1 VPHLRDR
8 IAMKRYSPSSRRTRA
23 SGNNLLDFAG
33 GILLIVV
40 SAFLCACEEQ
50 KAVELPPPVVTVTQ
64 AVEKKVQDW
73 DDYTGRLAPTGSVEV
88 RPRVSGYITEVK
100 FVDGD
105 LVKKGQPLFIIDPRP
120 YQADYDRA
128 KAEVDKADAALN
140 LAAADFER
148 ARQLRD
154 KGVTAVGDFDQR
166 SATYKQATG
175 AAQSARAALET
186 AKLDLEFCTIVA
198 PIDGRASLA
207 NVTVGNLVSA
217 DGKDP
222 LTTIVSTNPIYAYA
236 DVDERSLL
244 RYVRYYLGKEK
255 GAHDVDEVKLPI
267 QLALQD
273 ETGFPHTGYIDFVD
287 NRVDPSTGTIRLRGV
302 FDSENGLLSPG
313 LFVRVRIQSGAP
325 YEAVLVPERSV
336 ASDQGQRYVVV
347 VEKDNTAE
355 FRPVGLGPLFEGM
368 QVIKSGVKA
377 GDTVVVDGLL
387 KVRPGQKVDPK
398 PISETEALAEAKSA
412 GSVAK

>member
-1 VPHLRDR
+1 
-8 IAMKRYSPSSRRTRA
+8 MKRYSPSSRSRRTKA

-40 SAFLCACEEQ
+40 PAFFCACEEQ
-50 KAVELPPPVVTVTQ
+50 KAVQLPPPVVTVTQ

-73 DDYTGRLAPTGSVEV
+73 DDYTGRLAPMESVEV
-88 RPRVSGYITEVK
+88 RPRVSGYIKEVK

-120 YQADYDRA
+120 YQAEYDRA

-166 SATYKQATG
+166 SANYKQATG
-175 AAQSARAALET
+175 TAQSARAALEA
-186 AKLDLEFCTIVA
+186 AKLNLEFCTIVA

-207 NVTVGNLVSA
+207 NVTAGNLVSA

-244 RYVRYYLGKEK
+244 RYVRYSLGKEK

-267 QLALQD
+267 QLSLQD
-273 ETGFPHTGYIDFVD
+273 ETGFPHTGYIDFID
-287 NRVDPSTGTIRLRGV
+287 NRVDPSTGTILLRGV

-313 LFVRVRIQSGAP
+313 LFVRVRIPSGEP

-347 VEKDNTAE
+347 VQKDNMAE
-355 FRPVGLGPLFEGM
+355 FRPVGLGTLFEGM
-368 QVIKSGVKA
+368 QVIKNGVKA
-377 GDTVVVDGLL
+377 GETVVVDGLL

-398 PISETEALAEAKSA
+398 TISETEALAEAKSA
-412 GSVAK
+412 GSAAK

>member
-1 VPHLRDR
+1 
-8 IAMKRYSPSSRRTRA
+8 MKRSSHPSRRSHVAA
-23 SGNNLLDFAG
+23 SASTLRKVLGRLSLIATPLL
-33 GILLIVV
+33 LLG
-40 SAFLCACEEQ
+40 CQEQ

-73 DDYTGRLAPTGSVEV
+73 DEYTGRLAPIGTVEV
-88 RPRVSGYITEVK
+88 RARVSGYITEVK

-128 KAEVDKADAALN
+128 KAEVDKADAALT
-140 LAAADFER
+140 LAGAEFER
-148 ARQLRD
+148 ARQLRE
-154 KGVTAVGDFDQR
+154 KGVTAAGDFDQR
-166 SATYKQATG
+166 AATYRQATG
-175 AAQSARAALET
+175 AAQSARADLEA
-186 AKLDLEFCTIVA
+186 AKLNLEFCTIRA
-198 PIDGRASLA
+198 PIDGRVGLA

-222 LTTIVSTNPIYAYA
+222 LTTIVSTNPVYAYA

-244 RYVRYYLGKEK
+244 RYTRNYLAGKK
-255 GAHDVDEVKLPI
+255 GPEDADEVKVPI
-267 QLALQD
+267 QLSLQD
-273 ETGFPHTGYIDFVD
+273 EKDFPHTGYIDFID

-302 FDSENGLLSPG
+302 FDSENGLLAPG
-313 LFVRVRIQSGAP
+313 LFVRVRIPAGNP

-336 ASDQGQRYVVV
+336 ASDQGKRYVVL
-347 VEKDNTAE
+347 VEKDDVAE
-355 FRPVGLGPLFEGM
+355 FRPVELGTLSEGQ

-387 KVRPGQKVDPK
+387 KVRPGEKVNPK
-398 PISETEALAEAKSA
+398 PISEQSSEIASERS
-412 GSVAK
+412 SSN

>member
-1 VPHLRDR
+1 
-8 IAMKRYSPSSRRTRA
+8 MKRPYTYLCRRPRATTSARNSR
-23 SGNNLLDFAG
+23 DF
-33 GILLIVV
+33 IRVTILIVL
-40 SAFLCACEEQ
+40 SLLSLGGCGEQQ
-50 KAVELPPPVVTVTQ
+50 KAVELPPPVVTVTK
-64 AVEKKVQDW
+64 AIEKKIQDW
-73 DDYTGRLAPTGSVEV
+73 DDYTGRLAPMGTVDV

-120 YQADYDRA
+120 YQADYDQAR
-128 KAEVDKADAALN
+128 AEVAKADAALK
-140 LAAADFER
+140 LAGSDFER
-148 ARQLRD
+148 ARQLRE
-154 KGVTAVGDFDQR
+154 KGVTAAGDFDQR
-166 SATYKQATG
+166 SATYQQATG
-175 AAQSARAALET
+175 AAQSARAALE
-186 AKLDLEFCTIVA
+186 AANLNLEFCTVTA

-244 RYVRYYLGKEK
+244 RYIRYSLGKEK

-287 NRVDPSTGTIRLRGV
+287 NRVDPSTGTIRIRGV

-313 LFVRVRIQSGAP
+313 LFVRVRIPSGEP

-355 FRPVGLGPLFEGM
+355 FRPVGLGTLFEGM
-368 QVIKSGVKA
+368 QVMKSGVKA
-377 GDTVVVDGLL
+377 GETVVVDGLL

-398 PISETEALAEAKSA
+398 PISETEELAEAKSA
-412 GSVAK
+412 GSAAK

>member
-1 VPHLRDR
+1 
-8 IAMKRYSPSSRRTRA
+8 MKRRYTYSCRRSRETA
-23 SGNNLLDFAG
+23 SVGNLHDFIRGIVLIFLPVFLLSG
-33 GILLIVV
+33 
-40 SAFLCACEEQ
+40 CEEQ

-64 AVEKKVQDW
+64 AVQRKIQDW
-73 DDYTGRLAPTGSVEV
+73 DEYTGRLAPMGTVDV

-120 YQADYDRA
+120 YQADYDQAR
-128 KAEVDKADAALN
+128 AEVDKADAALK

-148 ARQLRD
+148 ARQLRE
-154 KGVTAVGDFDQR
+154 KGVTAAGDFDQR
-166 SATYKQATG
+166 SATYQQATG
-175 AAQSARAALET
+175 ASQSARAALEA
-186 AKLDLEFCTIVA
+186 AKLNLEFCTVSA

-222 LTTIVSTNPIYAYA
+222 LTTIVSTNPVYAYA

-255 GAHDVDEVKLPI
+255 GPEDADEVKVPI
-267 QLALQD
+267 QLSLQD
-273 ETGFPHTGYIDFVD
+273 ESDFSHTGYIDFID

-302 FDSENGLLSPG
+302 FDFENGLLGPG
-313 LFVRVRIQSGAP
+313 LFVRVRIPSGEP
-325 YEAVLVPERSV
+325 YEAVLVPQRSV
-336 ASDQGQRYVVV
+336 GSDQGQKYVVLV
-347 VEKDNTAE
+347 QKESTAE
-355 FRPVGLGPLFEGM
+355 IRPVELGTLSGGM

-398 PISETEALAEAKSA
+398 PISETEAPAEAERA
-412 GSVAK
+412 GAAAK

>member
-1 VPHLRDR
+1 
-8 IAMKRYSPSSRRTRA
+8 MKRSSHPSRRSHVAA
-23 SGNNLLDFAG
+23 SASTLRKVLGRLSLIATPLL
-33 GILLIVV
+33 LLG
-40 SAFLCACEEQ
+40 CQEQ

-73 DDYTGRLAPTGSVEV
+73 DEYTGRLAPIGTVEV
-88 RPRVSGYITEVK
+88 RARVSGYITEVK

-128 KAEVDKADAALN
+128 KAEVDKADAALT
-140 LAAADFER
+140 LAGAEFER
-148 ARQLRD
+148 ARQLRE
-154 KGVTAVGDFDQR
+154 KGVTAAGDFDQR
-166 SATYKQATG
+166 AATYRQATG
-175 AAQSARAALET
+175 AAQSARADLEA
-186 AKLDLEFCTIVA
+186 AKLNLEFCTIRA
-198 PIDGRASLA
+198 PIDGRVGLA

-222 LTTIVSTNPIYAYA
+222 LTTIVSTNPVYAYA

-244 RYVRYYLGKEK
+244 RYTRNYLAGKK
-255 GAHDVDEVKLPI
+255 GPEDADEVKVPI
-267 QLALQD
+267 QLSLQD
-273 ETGFPHTGYIDFVD
+273 EKDFPHTGYIDFID

-302 FDSENGLLSPG
+302 FDSENGLLAPG
-313 LFVRVRIQSGAP
+313 LFVRVRIPAGNP

-336 ASDQGQRYVVV
+336 ASDQGKRYVVL
-347 VEKDNTAE
+347 VEKDDVAE
-355 FRPVGLGPLFEGM
+355 FRPVELGTLSEGL

-387 KVRPGQKVDPK
+387 KVRPGEKVNPK
-398 PISETEALAEAKSA
+398 PISEQSSEIASERSSSTRP
-412 GSVAK
+412 

>member
-1 VPHLRDR
+1 MR
-8 IAMKRYSPSSRRTRA
+8 SFTRA
-23 SGNNLLDFAG
+23 
-33 GILLIVV
+33 ILLIVLSV
-40 SAFLCACEEQ
+40 LLFGGCGEQQ

-64 AVEKKVQDW
+64 AIQKKVQDW
-73 DDYTGRLAPTGSVEV
+73 DEYTGRLAPMGTVDV

-120 YQADYDRA
+120 YQADYDQAR
-128 KAEVDKADAALN
+128 AEVAKADAALK
-140 LAAADFER
+140 LAGADFER
-148 ARQLRD
+148 ARQLRE
-154 KGVTAVGDFDQR
+154 KGVTAAGDFDQR
-166 SATYKQATG
+166 SATYQQATG
-175 AAQSARAALET
+175 AAQSARAALEA
-186 AKLDLEFCTIVA
+186 AKLNLEFCTVTS

-255 GAHDVDEVKLPI
+255 GPEDADEVKVPI

-273 ETGFPHTGYIDFVD
+273 ESDFSHTGYIDFID

-302 FDSENGLLSPG
+302 FDFENGLLGPG
-313 LFVRVRIQSGAP
+313 LFVRVRIPSGEP
-325 YEAVLVPERSV
+325 YEAVLVPLRSV
-336 ASDQGQRYVVV
+336 GSDQGQKYVVLV
-347 VEKDNTAE
+347 QQDNTAE
-355 FRPVGLGPLFEGM
+355 IRPVELGTLSGGM

-398 PISETEALAEAKSA
+398 PISKTEAPAEAEPA
-412 GSVAK
+412 AAAAK

>member
-1 VPHLRDR
+1 
-8 IAMKRYSPSSRRTRA
+8 MKRSSHPFRRSHAAA
-23 SGNNLLDFAG
+23 SASNLRKLFG
-33 GILLIVV
+33 RLLLLG
-40 SAFLCACEEQ
+40 APLLLLGCQEQ

-73 DDYTGRLAPTGSVEV
+73 DEYTGRLAPIGTVEV

-105 LVKKGQPLFIIDPRP
+105 LVKKGQPLFLIDPRP

-128 KAEVDKADAALN
+128 KAEVDKADAALT

-148 ARQLRD
+148 ARQLRE
-154 KGVTAVGDFDQR
+154 KGVTAAGDFDQR
-166 SATYKQATG
+166 SATYRQATG
-175 AAQSARAALET
+175 AAQSARAELEA
-186 AKLDLEFCTIVA
+186 AKLNLEFCTIRA

-222 LTTIVSTNPIYAYA
+222 LTTIVSTNPVYAYA

-244 RYVRYYLGKEK
+244 RYTRSYLAGKK
-255 GAHDVDEVKLPI
+255 GPEDADEVKVPI
-267 QLALQD
+267 QLSLQD
-273 ETGFPHTGYIDFVD
+273 EKDFPHTGYIDFID

-302 FDSENGLLSPG
+302 FDSENGLLAPG
-313 LFVRVRIQSGAP
+313 LFVRVRIPAGNP

-336 ASDQGQRYVVV
+336 ASDQGQKYVVL
-347 VEKDNTAE
+347 VEKDDVAE
-355 FRPVGLGPLFEGM
+355 IRPVELGTLSEGL

-377 GDTVVVDGLL
+377 GDTVIVDGLL
-387 KVRPGQKVDPK
+387 KVRPGEKVNPK
-398 PISETEALAEAKSA
+398 PISEPSSEIASERSSSK
-412 GSVAK
+412 

>member
-1 VPHLRDR
+1 
-8 IAMKRYSPSSRRTRA
+8 MKLDSPSSRSRRTKA
-23 SGNNLLDFAG
+23 SAGNLLDFVS
-33 GILLIVV
+33 GIFLVAV
-40 SAFLCACEEQ
+40 QAFLGGCEEQ
-50 KAVELPPPVVTVTQ
+50 KVVELPPPVVTVTE

-73 DDYTGRLAPTGSVEV
+73 DEYTGRLAPMGTVDV

-100 FVDGD
+100 FTDGD

-128 KAEVDKADAALN
+128 KAEVDKADAALT

-148 ARQLRD
+148 ARQLRE
-154 KGVTAVGDFDQR
+154 KGVTAMGDFDQR
-166 SATYKQATG
+166 SAAYKQATG
-175 AAQSARAALET
+175 AALSARAALEA
-186 AKLDLEFCTIVA
+186 AKLNLEFCTITA

-207 NVTVGNLVSA
+207 NVTVGNLVSP

-222 LTTIVSTNPIYAYA
+222 LTTIVSTNPVYAYA

-255 GAHDVDEVKLPI
+255 GADDVDEVKVPI
-267 QLALQD
+267 QLSLQD
-273 ETGFPHTGYIDFVD
+273 ETDFPHTGYIDFID

-313 LFVRVRIQSGAP
+313 LFVRVRIPSGEP
-325 YEAVLVPERSV
+325 YEAVLIPERSV
-336 ASDQGQRYVVV
+336 ASDQGQKYVVV
-347 VEKDNTAE
+347 VQKDNTAE
-355 FRPVGLGPLFEGM
+355 FRPVGLGPLYEGM
-368 QVIKSGVKA
+368 QVIRNGLKA
-377 GDTVVVDGLL
+377 GETVVVDGLL

-398 PISETEALAEAKSA
+398 PIAETEALAEAKAAESA
-412 GSVAK
+412 AK

>member
-1 VPHLRDR
+1 
-8 IAMKRYSPSSRRTRA
+8 MKRPYTYLCRRPRATASARNSR
-23 SGNNLLDFAG
+23 DF
-33 GILLIVV
+33 IRVTILIVL
-40 SAFLCACEEQ
+40 SLLSLGGCGEQQ
-50 KAVELPPPVVTVTQ
+50 KAVELPPPVVTVTK
-64 AVEKKVQDW
+64 AIEKKIQDW
-73 DDYTGRLAPTGSVEV
+73 DDYTGRLAPMGTVDV

-120 YQADYDRA
+120 YQADYDQAR
-128 KAEVDKADAALN
+128 AEVAKADAALK
-140 LAAADFER
+140 LAGSDFER

-154 KGVTAVGDFDQR
+154 KGVTAAGDFDQR
-166 SATYKQATG
+166 SATYQQATG
-175 AAQSARAALET
+175 AAQSARAALE
-186 AKLDLEFCTIVA
+186 AANLNLEFCTVTA

-244 RYVRYYLGKEK
+244 RYIRYSLGKEK

-287 NRVDPSTGTIRLRGV
+287 NRVDPSTGTIRIRGV

-313 LFVRVRIQSGAP
+313 LFVRVRIPSGEP

-347 VEKDNTAE
+347 VEKDNMAE
-355 FRPVGLGPLFEGM
+355 FRPVGLGTLFEGM

-377 GDTVVVDGLL
+377 GETVVVDGLL

-398 PISETEALAEAKSA
+398 PISETEELAEAKSA
-412 GSVAK
+412 GSAAK

>member
-1 VPHLRDR
+1 
-8 IAMKRYSPSSRRTRA
+8 MKCHSPSGQPRRTKI
-23 SGNNLLDFAG
+23 GDKILDFVG
-33 GILLIVV
+33 GILLIAVP
-40 SAFLCACEEQ
+40 AFFCACEEQ
-50 KAVELPPPVVTVTQ
+50 KAVQLPPPVVTVTQ
-64 AVEKKVQDW
+64 AVQKKVQDW
-73 DDYTGRLAPTGSVEV
+73 DEYTGRLAPMGIVEV

-100 FVDGD
+100 FTDGD
-105 LVKKGQPLFIIDPRP
+105 LVKKGQPLFIIDRRP

-175 AAQSARAALET
+175 AAQSARAALEA
-186 AKLDLEFCTIVA
+186 AKLNLEFCTITA